1 MERYEHWFVCLDL
14 TSMDDILVGYTHFL
28 TTEIKPKKITFLHV
42 VKSLSVADEMIELF
56 PEIETHDD
64 VEKAITKDLKEKI
77 NGAFGDLNVDTE
89 LLLETGR
96 PTEKIIGVMDKIN
109 PDLTVMGKKSGYT
122 GKGIIPRKIMKYVP
136 TSILFVPEAS
146 RYQLKKAL
154 VPVDFSDPSAKA
166 VKVAAEIINEKGGL
180 VTAQHVYNYPA
191 RFFPNLADEEDKKK
205 MNDYLEEKKNAFKK
219 KHSIPDSVKFV
230 FSLNIEGPKMDQLYD
245 QIVQDQSDLI
255 VAVSKAGKGI
265 TSILREDFTDKMAY
279 YKFGVPILLVKDKEK
294 HQGFFKTLLK
304 NNG

>member
-42 VKSLSVADEMIELF
+42 VKSQSVADEMVELF
-56 PEIETHDD
+56 PEIESHDD
-64 VEKAITKDLKEKI
+64 FEKVITKDLNEKLDS
-77 NGAFGDLNVDTE
+77 AFGDSKVEIE

-96 PTEKIIGVMDKIN
+96 PTEKIVEVMGKIN

-136 TSILFVPEAS
+136 TSLLFVPETS

-166 VKVAAEIINEKGGL
+166 VKAAVEITSDKGGA
-180 VTAQHVYNYPA
+180 VTAQHVYNYPP
-191 RFFPNLADEEDKKK
+191 RFFPNLPDEEDEKK

-219 KHSIPDSVKFV
+219 KHSIPDSVEFV
-230 FSLNIEGPKMDQLYD
+230 FSLNIDGPKMDQLYD
-245 QIVQDQSDLI
+245 QVVHDQADLI
-255 VAVSKAGKGI
+255 VAVSKADKGI

-279 YKFGVPILLVKDKEK
+279 YRFGVPILLMKDKEK
-294 HQGFFKTLLK
+294 HQGFFKSLLK
-304 NNG
+304 K

>member
-42 VKSLSVADEMIELF
+42 VKSHSVADEMIELF

-64 VEKAITKDLKEKI
+64 FEKVITRDLKEKI
-77 NGAFGDLNVDTE
+77 NEAFGDSKVETE

-96 PTEKIIGVMDKIN
+96 PTEKIIEVMDRIN
-109 PDLTVMGKKSGYT
+109 PDLTVMGKKSGYS

-136 TSILFVPEAS
+136 TSILFVPETS

-154 VPVDFSDPSAKA
+154 VPVDFSDPSAMA
-166 VKVAAEIINEKGGL
+166 VKAAVEITKDKGGA
-180 VTAQHVYNYPA
+180 VTAQHVYNYPP
-191 RFFPNLADEEDKKK
+191 RFFPNLPDEEDEKK
-205 MNDYLEEKKNAFKK
+205 MNDYLEEKKETFKK
-219 KHSIPDSVKFV
+219 KHSIPDSVEFV
-230 FSLNIEGPKMDQLYD
+230 FSLNIDGPKMDQLYD
-245 QIVQDQSDLI
+245 QIVHDQADMI
-255 VAVSKAGKGI
+255 VAVSKADKGI

-279 YKFGVPILLVKDKEK
+279 YRFGVPILLMKDKEK
-294 HQGFFKTLLK
+294 HQGFFKSLLK
-304 NNG
+304 KG